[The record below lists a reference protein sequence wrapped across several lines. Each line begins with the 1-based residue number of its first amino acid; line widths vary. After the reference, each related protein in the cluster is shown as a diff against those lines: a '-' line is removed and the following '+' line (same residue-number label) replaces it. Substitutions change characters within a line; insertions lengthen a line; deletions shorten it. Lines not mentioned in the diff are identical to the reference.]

1 MKGRDVVLGVLMKKK
16 MSGYDIKLV
25 FEDVFSHFFDGSF
38 GMIYPTLRQLE
49 KEGKIKKEIVAQ
61 EDKPNKKLYSITE
74 EGVKEFHQYLETN
87 VEKDILCSDFLM
99 RMYFGEYKNLLE
111 IRKWIEEEIE
121 RKEKNIEDLRTK
133 YSTWQKGLTFAQEIC
148 LDVGISQ
155 YQAQVI
161 TLKEK
166 LAQLDLLE
174 ESVMKK
180 S

>member
-1 MKGRDVVLGVLMKKK
+1 MKKK

-49 KEGKIKKEIVAQ
+49 KEGKIKKEIVTQ
-61 EDKPNKKLYSITE
+61 DDKPNKKLYSITE
-74 EGVKEFHQYLETN
+74 EGVKEFHHYLETK

-99 RMYFGEYKNLLE
+99 RMYFGEYKDLST
-111 IRKWIEEEIE
+111 IKKWIEDEIV
-121 RKEKNIEDLRTK
+121 RKEKNIEDLRSK
-133 YSTWQKGLTFAQEIC
+133 YGTWKKGLTFAQEIC

-166 LAQLDLLE
+166 LAQLVLLE
-174 ESVMKK
+174 ESVMLKE
-180 S
+180 

>member
-1 MKGRDVVLGVLMKKK
+1 
-16 MSGYDIKLV
+16 
-25 FEDVFSHFFDGSF
+25 
-38 GMIYPTLRQLE
+38 
-49 KEGKIKKEIVAQ
+49 
-61 EDKPNKKLYSITE
+61 
-74 EGVKEFHQYLETN
+74 
-87 VEKDILCSDFLM
+87 M

-180 S
+180 N